1 MFLKYIYNRLSYILL
16 SFYLSANAYA
26 GSYDWAISSALR
38 AQAQEEHDNKITLI
52 IIAAFALGI
61 AILWAILRNKNK
73 D

>member
-1 MFLKYIYNRLSYILL
+1 MSLKQAFTHLTFILL
-16 SFYLSANAYA
+16 SLYSTVNAYA
-26 GSYDWAISSALR
+26 GSYDWAISAALR
-38 AQAQEEHDNKITLI
+38 TQAQEEHDNKITLI